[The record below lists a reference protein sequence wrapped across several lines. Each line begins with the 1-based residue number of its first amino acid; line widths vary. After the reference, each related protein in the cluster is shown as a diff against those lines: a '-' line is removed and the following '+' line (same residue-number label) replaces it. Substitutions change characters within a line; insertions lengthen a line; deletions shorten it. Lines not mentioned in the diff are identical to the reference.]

1 MPVEY
6 RDIIYRSDVRAD
18 RDKLFLFGDNEL
30 RKGLGGLAGEL
41 RGEPNAHGVR
51 TKAFPHLRRD
61 AFWYDE
67 EFDRVTALIKEDLEK
82 PLRWVSAG
90 KTIVIPRN
98 GIGVNLA
105 RLPDNAP
112 RVYEFLQRKFY
123 LLEQIGLNPENP

>member
-6 RDIIYRSDVRAD
+6 RDIIYRHDARAD

-41 RGEPNAHGVR
+41 RGEPNSHGVR
-51 TKAFPHLRRD
+51 TKRYPTMNSD

-67 EFDRVTALIKEDLEK
+67 DFDRVAALIKEDLQK

-90 KTIVIPRN
+90 KTVVIPRN
-98 GIGVNLA
+98 GIGVRLA
-105 RLPDNAP
+105 LLPENAP
-112 RVYEFLQRKFY
+112 RVYEFLQRKFF
-123 LLEQIGLNPENP
+123 LLEQIGLNPDNP